1 MKIEEI
7 NINDIKKYE
16 NNPRKN
22 IKKNVDIVKESI
34 SNYGMNV
41 PLVIDENNTIICGHI
56 RFEACKE
63 LGFKTLPCVRVENL
77 TEEQIKAYRLVDNR
91 TSQFFD
97 WDVKKLNEEMKDLNL
112 SKNFKFDDFFIQRP
126 KDLNPYT
133 QKIDVVK
140 YDYVSDNKEEEKE
153 GGEQR
158 PKIDVSSLYNGEK
171 VKQLNSKISL
181 LDISEE
187 ERSFL
192 LATATRFYDF
202 NFKNIANFYAL
213 ASKETQEVMEEL
225 ALVIVDYNR
234 AIELG
239 FVKLNKTI
247 LDLMNQEKE
256 NKIEDEDEEIE

>member
-7 NINDIKKYE
+7 NIDDIKKYE
-16 NNPRKN
+16 NNPRRN

-34 SNYGMNV
+34 NNYGMNV
-41 PLVIDENNTIICGHI
+41 PLVIDDDNTIICGHV

-97 WDVKKLNEEMKDLNL
+97 WDIKKLYEEMKDLNL

-140 YDYVSDNKEEEKE
+140 YDYIPDGKEEEK
-153 GGEQR
+153 GENEQK
-158 PKIDVSSLYNGEK
+158 PKINVSSLYNGEK
-171 VKQLNSKISL
+171 VKQLNVKISS

-202 NFKNIANFYAL
+202 NFKNIANYYAL
-213 ASKETQEVMEEL
+213 ASKEIQEVMEEL

-247 LDLMNQEKE
+247 LDLMKEEKNSD
-256 NKIEDEDEEIE
+256 NKNEDEEIE